1 MAVEIVVVRRPRKL
15 SSQLPRIE
23 GLPWQWQRMAADGR
37 GNCCGLTPAEI
48 AVAIAADFRGL
59 PWLLPR
65 SLPRTEPRH
74 VPWPEPWHVPWKR
87 HEQQNAVAFAVETGE
102 FPR

>member
-48 AVAIAADFRGL
+48 AVAIAADFRDDCRVSQDCRGNGS
-59 PWLLPR
+59 R
-65 SLPRTEPRH
+65 
-74 VPWPEPWHVPWKR
+74 WPQMTVDI
-87 HEQQNAVAFAVETGE
+87 AVV
-102 FPR
+102 